1 MLRENISMGAQ
12 HKLSKD
18 LSPLARYRLAI
29 LSRTLLAVLGGYL
42 ATSLITASLALA
54 LPLPKPQAVLAA
66 TQLSF
71 AFFCA
76 LVIWAF
82 CASSP
87 MRAWL
92 VTVALCVPP
101 ALYLLAQGVWS

>member
-18 LSPLARYRLAI
+18 LSPIARYRWAI
-29 LSRTLLAVLGGYL
+29 LSRTLLAVVGGYIFTSL
-42 ATSLITASLALA
+42 ATGSLALA
-54 LPLPKPQAVLAA
+54 LPLAKPQAVLAA

-71 AFFCA
+71 ALYCA

-101 ALYLLAQGVWS
+101 ALHLLAQGVWP